1 MPRAP
6 SRPAR
11 SLVLIADD
19 NLDTREMY
27 ATYLRAVGYA
37 VETAADG
44 RQAVVKA
51 VTRRPD
57 LIVLDLRM
65 PRVDGWSAMR
75 EIRGNAT
82 TAKTPIVVLTGHD
95 LKEHLKQSALAE
107 GASSY
112 LMKPCLPEQLTR
124 EIAECLQTRQQ
135 RA

>member
-1 MPRAP
+1 MACPDCLP
-6 SRPAR
+6 GS
-11 SLVLIADD
+11 SIG
-19 NLDTREMY
+19 NLTLLLLLMHLQLL
-27 ATYLRAVGYA
+27 ALRRVTCLNVGA
-37 VETAADG
+37 
-44 RQAVVKA
+44 
-51 VTRRPD
+51 
-57 LIVLDLRM
+57 LLRM

-112 LMKPCLPEQLTR
+112 LMKPCLPEQLAR